1 MNTGKALFAQ
11 LMDFLPWTTFTRIV
25 DRYGGDHRVRT
36 LSCAEQYRS
45 MAFAQLTYRESLRDI
60 ETCLSVHASKLYHMG
75 FRQPVRR
82 STLAD
87 ANERRDWRIHAALAQ
102 RLITQARTLYVDE
115 ELGLDLTN
123 TVYALDSTT
132 IALCLSVFPWAHFR
146 TTKAAVKMHTLLD
159 LRGNIPSFIHI
170 SDGKLHDVHA
180 LDMLLPEAG
189 AIYVVR
195 PFGAAE
201 VAAMSAATSPGTGLA
216 YGLQRV
222 CAAWGFARSSF
233 YAMKSRQQAT
243 AERPPAKRRG
253 PKPSISDEALLV
265 AIEADLEASPWEGE
279 GHRKVWARL
288 RVCRGIRVSRKRVLR
303 VMRENNLLSPHRC
316 RRRGG
321 NPHVGEIITHAP
333 NLMWGTDGV
342 RVFTVDDGWGWIF
355 TAIEH
360 WNAECVGWHVC
371 KRGDRFAALQPIS
384 MGLARLYASTSAGA
398 ARGLALRMDHG
409 SQYLS
414 DHFTNQIKFWGIQPS
429 YAFVEQPQT
438 NGVAERFNRT
448 LKEQIIRGRIYRN
461 IAELRNAVR
470 GFVEQYNA
478 QWIVEKNGYLSPAQ
492 ARQAWH
498 TAMSLRP
505 AA

>member
-1 MNTGKALFAQ
+1 
-11 LMDFLPWTTFTRIV
+11 
-25 DRYGGDHRVRT
+25 
-36 LSCAEQYRS
+36 
-45 MAFAQLTYRESLRDI
+45 
-60 ETCLSVHASKLYHMG
+60 
-75 FRQPVRR
+75 
-82 STLAD
+82 
-87 ANERRDWRIHAALAQ
+87 
-102 RLITQARTLYVDE
+102 
-115 ELGLDLTN
+115 
-123 TVYALDSTT
+123 
-132 IALCLSVFPWAHFR
+132 
-146 TTKAAVKMHTLLD
+146 
-159 LRGNIPSFIHI
+159 
-170 SDGKLHDVHA
+170 
-180 LDMLLPEAG
+180 
-189 AIYVVR
+189 
-195 PFGAAE
+195 
-201 VAAMSAATSPGTGLA
+201 MSAATSPGTGLA

-342 RVFTVDDGWGWIF
+342 RVFTVDDGWGWVF

-409 SQYLS
+409 SQVSVGPLHQPDQVLGHPAVLRLRRTAPDQRRRREVQS
-414 DHFTNQIKFWGIQPS
+414 HAQGTDHPWPHL
-429 YAFVEQPQT
+429 PQHRGAAERRPRVRRT
-438 NGVAERFNRT
+438 VQCPVDRGEERLPEPRSSSSGVAHRDVT
-448 LKEQIIRGRIYRN
+448 
-461 IAELRNAVR
+461 
-470 GFVEQYNA
+470 
-478 QWIVEKNGYLSPAQ
+478 Q
-492 ARQAWH
+492 ARRMRQTCVQGTGCDTKIS
-498 TAMSLRP
+498 TAKARSSSATGANRS
-505 AA
+505 ACF

>member
-1 MNTGKALFAQ
+1 
-11 LMDFLPWTTFTRIV
+11 
-25 DRYGGDHRVRT
+25 
-36 LSCAEQYRS
+36 
-45 MAFAQLTYRESLRDI
+45 
-60 ETCLSVHASKLYHMG
+60 
-75 FRQPVRR
+75 
-82 STLAD
+82 
-87 ANERRDWRIHAALAQ
+87 
-102 RLITQARTLYVDE
+102 
-115 ELGLDLTN
+115 
-123 TVYALDSTT
+123 
-132 IALCLSVFPWAHFR
+132 
-146 TTKAAVKMHTLLD
+146 
-159 LRGNIPSFIHI
+159 
-170 SDGKLHDVHA
+170 
-180 LDMLLPEAG
+180 
-189 AIYVVR
+189 
-195 PFGAAE
+195 
-201 VAAMSAATSPGTGLA
+201 MSAATSPGTDLA

-342 RVFTVDDGWGWIF
+342 RVFTVDDGWGWVF

-384 MGLARLYASTSAGA
+384 MGLARLYASTSARCGAGAGLADGSRLPVSVGPLHQPDQVLGHPAVLRLRRTAPDQRRRREVQSHAQGTDHPWPHLPQHRGA
-398 ARGLALRMDHG
+398 AGRRPRLRRTLQCPVDRGEERLPEPR
-409 SQYLS
+409 SS
-414 DHFTNQIKFWGIQPS
+414 S
-429 YAFVEQPQT
+429 S
-438 NGVAERFNRT
+438 GVAHRDVT
-448 LKEQIIRGRIYRN
+448 
-461 IAELRNAVR
+461 
-470 GFVEQYNA
+470 
-478 QWIVEKNGYLSPAQ
+478 Q
-492 ARQAWH
+492 ARRMRQTCVQGTGCD
-498 TAMSLRP
+498 TAASENVVTYCN
-505 AA
+505 

>member
-1 MNTGKALFAQ
+1 MRGELGSSTFSPGQALPAGPLGLGQ
-11 LMDFLPWTTFTRIV
+11 RWTVARK
-25 DRYGGDHRVRT
+25 
-36 LSCAEQYRS
+36 
-45 MAFAQLTYRESLRDI
+45 REVVLRLLRD
-60 ETCLSVHASKLYHMG
+60 EPVQLLSRQLGVEIFRLEQWREKAIGGIDASLKQRKG
-75 FRQPVRR
+75 DPV
-82 STLAD
+82 
-87 ANERRDWRIHAALAQ
+87 
-102 RLITQARTLYVDE
+102 QAE
-115 ELGLDLTN
+115 
-123 TVYALDSTT
+123 LDSAMKRIGELTMQVGT
-132 IALCLSVFPWAHFR
+132 AGGQDG
-146 TTKAAVKMHTLLD
+146 D
-159 LRGNIPSFIHI
+159 L
-170 SDGKLHDVHA
+170 
-180 LDMLLPEAG
+180 
-189 AIYVVR
+189 R

-216 YGLQRV
+216 YGLRRV
-222 CAAWGFARSSF
+222 CAAWGMARSSF
-233 YAMKSRQQAT
+233 YAMTSGQH
-243 AERPPAKRRG
+243 AEQPPAKRRG
-253 PKPSISDEALLV
+253 PKPAISDQALLV

-279 GHRKVWARL
+279 GYRKVWARL
-288 RVCRGIRVSRKRVLR
+288 RVCRDIRVARKRVLR
-303 VMRENNLLSPHRC
+303 LMRENNLLSPHRC

-321 NPHVGEIITHAP
+321 NPHDGEIITHAP

-355 TAIEH
+355 TAVEH

-384 MGLARLYASTSAGA
+384 MGLAGLYGSTAAGA

-429 YAFVEQPQT
+429 YAFVAEPQT

-448 LKEQIIRGRIYRN
+448 LKEQIIHGRIYRN
-461 IAELRNAVR
+461 IAELRDAVR
-470 GFVEQYNA
+470 DVVELYNA

-498 TAMSLRP
+498 AAISIRP

>member
-1 MNTGKALFAQ
+1 
-11 LMDFLPWTTFTRIV
+11 
-25 DRYGGDHRVRT
+25 
-36 LSCAEQYRS
+36 
-45 MAFAQLTYRESLRDI
+45 
-60 ETCLSVHASKLYHMG
+60 
-75 FRQPVRR
+75 
-82 STLAD
+82 
-87 ANERRDWRIHAALAQ
+87 
-102 RLITQARTLYVDE
+102 
-115 ELGLDLTN
+115 
-123 TVYALDSTT
+123 
-132 IALCLSVFPWAHFR
+132 
-146 TTKAAVKMHTLLD
+146 
-159 LRGNIPSFIHI
+159 
-170 SDGKLHDVHA
+170 
-180 LDMLLPEAG
+180 
-189 AIYVVR
+189 
-195 PFGAAE
+195 
-201 VAAMSAATSPGTGLA
+201 MSAATSPGTGLA

-316 RRRGG
+316 RRRSG

-360 WNAECVGWHVC
+360 WT
-371 KRGDRFAALQPIS
+371 PS
-384 MGLARLYASTSAGA
+384 ASAGMCASEATASPPFSDLHGACEAVWTSAGA

-429 YAFVEQPQT
+429 YAFVEQDQRRRREVQSHAQGTDHPWPHLPQHR
-438 NGVAERFNRT
+438 GAAERRPRVRHST
-448 LKEQIIRGRIYRN
+448 MPSGLAPVLVSGRQTIII
-461 IAELRNAVR
+461 ICCKITIIFVR
-470 GFVEQYNA
+470 RESCNQD
-478 QWIVEKNGYLSPAQ
+478 E
-492 ARQAWH
+492 
-498 TAMSLRP
+498 
-505 AA
+505 

>member
-1 MNTGKALFAQ
+1 M
-11 LMDFLPWTTFTRIV
+11 
-25 DRYGGDHRVRT
+25 RT
-36 LSCAEQYRS
+36 
-45 MAFAQLTYRESLRDI
+45 
-60 ETCLSVHASKLYHMG
+60 
-75 FRQPVRR
+75 
-82 STLAD
+82 
-87 ANERRDWRIHAALAQ
+87 
-102 RLITQARTLYVDE
+102 
-115 ELGLDLTN
+115 
-123 TVYALDSTT
+123 
-132 IALCLSVFPWAHFR
+132 
-146 TTKAAVKMHTLLD
+146 
-159 LRGNIPSFIHI
+159 
-170 SDGKLHDVHA
+170 
-180 LDMLLPEAG
+180 
-189 AIYVVR
+189 
-195 PFGAAE
+195 
-201 VAAMSAATSPGTGLA
+201 ATSPGTGLA
-216 YGLQRV
+216 YGVARV
-222 CAAWGFARSSF
+222 CAAWGLARSSF
-233 YAMKSRQQAT
+233 YALKSRQQAT
-243 AERPPAKRRG
+243 AEQPPAKRRG
-253 PKPSISDEALLV
+253 PKPSISDAALLV
-265 AIEADLEASPWEGE
+265 AIEADLAASPWVGE

-288 RVCRGIRVSRKRVLR
+288 RVCRGIRVARKRVLR
-303 VMRENNLLSPHRC
+303 VMGENHLLSPHRC

-321 NPHVGEIITHAP
+321 NPHDGEIITHAP

-384 MGLARLYASTSAGA
+384 MGLARLYGSTSAGA

-448 LKEQIIRGRIYRN
+448 LKEQIIHGRIYPN
-461 IAELRNAVR
+461 IAALRNAVR

-478 QWIVEKNGYLSPAQ
+478 QWIVEKNGYLSPAR

-498 TAMSLRP
+498 AAMALRP

>member
-1 MNTGKALFAQ
+1 
-11 LMDFLPWTTFTRIV
+11 
-25 DRYGGDHRVRT
+25 
-36 LSCAEQYRS
+36 
-45 MAFAQLTYRESLRDI
+45 
-60 ETCLSVHASKLYHMG
+60 
-75 FRQPVRR
+75 
-82 STLAD
+82 
-87 ANERRDWRIHAALAQ
+87 
-102 RLITQARTLYVDE
+102 
-115 ELGLDLTN
+115 
-123 TVYALDSTT
+123 
-132 IALCLSVFPWAHFR
+132 
-146 TTKAAVKMHTLLD
+146 
-159 LRGNIPSFIHI
+159 
-170 SDGKLHDVHA
+170 
-180 LDMLLPEAG
+180 
-189 AIYVVR
+189 
-195 PFGAAE
+195 
-201 VAAMSAATSPGTGLA
+201 MSAATSPGTGLA

-409 SQYLS
+409 SQ
-414 DHFTNQIKFWGIQPS
+414 G
-429 YAFVEQPQT
+429 
-438 NGVAERFNRT
+438 GFNRSSQQ
-448 LKEQIIRGRIYRN
+448 LDKGGCDDDSKAALRSIRAEQVAFARPTPDSATG
-461 IAELRNAVR
+461 ELSAVLGVDR
-470 GFVEQYNA
+470 CRLFD
-478 QWIVEKNGYLSPAQ
+478 
-492 ARQAWH
+492 
-498 TAMSLRP
+498 
-505 AA
+505 